1 VVPPPPLGECQQIRV
16 LVVEHKT
23 ILREGIGHL
32 LHAEDDLTVAGM
44 AEDGVTGLSM
54 ARELHPDVM
63 VLELDLPKMSGLR
76 VLELLDPA
84 STSVRTLLFGASI
97 TANTAIEALELGARG
112 VLAHDC
118 SATALFKSIRS
129 VAKGEYWVERA
140 LVGALARQV
149 RLSSKPFGLTQ
160 REREVLSLVVLGYS
174 NKEIAARCRVSSD
187 TIKHHVTSI
196 FDKTGASTRVELA
209 VFALHHGLAGPESD
223 ESADPPD
230 LTRAQPKVAS
240 ILRAG
245 RQPPGTTQQSA

>member
-32 LHAEDDLTVAGM
+32 LHAEDDFTVAGM

-97 TANTAIEALELGARG
+97 TPNTAIEALELGACG
-112 VLAHDC
+112 VLEHDR
-118 SATALFKSIRS
+118 SATVLFKSIRS

-160 REREVLSLVVLGYS
+160 RQREVLSLVVLGYS

-209 VFALHHGLAGPESD
+209 VFALHHGLAGAESG
-223 ESADPPD
+223 ERAEPPD
-230 LTRAQPKVAS
+230 LNRVKPKVAS
-240 ILRAG
+240 TLPAG
-245 RQPPGTTQQSA
+245 RQAPGTTRQSA